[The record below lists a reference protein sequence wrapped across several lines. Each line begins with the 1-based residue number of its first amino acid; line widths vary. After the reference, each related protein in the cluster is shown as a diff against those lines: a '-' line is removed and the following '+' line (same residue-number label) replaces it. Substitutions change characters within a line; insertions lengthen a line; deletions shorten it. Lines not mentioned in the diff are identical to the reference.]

1 MMPGLTFSNELIS
14 RDEGLHTDFA
24 CHLYSLLRNKLRPE
38 IIQGIITEAVTIEKK
53 FVSESL
59 PSDLIGINSKL
70 MTQYIECVA
79 DRLMV
84 ALGVPKVYN
93 SKNPFDWM

>member
-1 MMPGLTFSNELIS
+1 M
-14 RDEGLHTDFA
+14 
-24 CHLYSLLRNKLRPE
+24 
-38 IIQGIITEAVTIEKK
+38 
-53 FVSESL
+53 

-93 SKNPFDWM
+93 SKNPFDWMEMISLQGKTNFFERRVGEYQKAGVMNSKEDK

>member
-1 MMPGLTFSNELIS
+1 
-14 RDEGLHTDFA
+14 
-24 CHLYSLLRNKLRPE
+24 
-38 IIQGIITEAVTIEKK
+38 
-53 FVSESL
+53 
-59 PSDLIGINSKL
+59 

-84 ALGVPKVYN
+84 AVGCPKFYN